1 MSHTLVQLV
10 TELVSIGSREQF
22 RLQCLSEHHQ
32 RCWRTVSFWQAIQT
46 EVPTAE
52 KPPPTI
58 VAWQVCDIT
67 KQWKTKSNVT
77 DMCEQQK
84 LTAVVLTGTGV
95 LRYEGS
101 GMW

>member
-46 EVPTAE
+46 EV
-52 KPPPTI
+52 
-58 VAWQVCDIT
+58 
-67 KQWKTKSNVT
+67 
-77 DMCEQQK
+77 QQQRN
-84 LTAVVLTGTGV
+84 LLQ
-95 LRYEGS
+95 R
-101 GMW
+101 